1 MVTNKNIILV
11 SQFINDFG
19 SGFSR
24 VALIILITTW
34 FHAAIYVGI
43 YSFCLFVP
51 GIILAAP
58 IGHFVDQQARLKPF
72 LLKTSLAAAVAVLL
86 ILGLV
91 GLRVK
96 NFPLLIVSAILYDT
110 CSSFYGPIIT
120 KLTVRLFDATVY
132 SRLNAA
138 ISTAMMS
145 ANLLSGV
152 LVTALMTILPLA
164 TLFLADFL
172 SYLIVFCLL
181 LGIHENIVSTPAA
194 PSQFTGSAWNGFGYV
209 RQLFHQFPALVPV
222 LMTALL
228 FNILLAPND
237 VYFTQLATM
246 VFHNAKTTGLMTSA
260 FSVGFLL
267 GSLLYRWLAK
277 TVQLHTFIQL
287 SLIEIPI
294 AFFMFGESRWLLG
307 SLFGVILLGS
317 ALPFFNISN
326 KTILQKQVP
335 EEDLATVSNSYYA
348 LINLSQPIGLL
359 GIPLIIDAVG
369 MRPFTLL
376 ASITYLAIAGVI
388 IATKKISPALDR

>member
-1 MVTNKNIILV
+1 MVGNKNIILV

-51 GIILAAP
+51 GIVLAAP

-91 GLRVK
+91 AWRVK
-96 NFPLLIVSAILYDT
+96 NFPLLIASAILYDT
-110 CSSFYGPIIT
+110 CASFYGPIIT
-120 KLTVRLFDATVY
+120 KLTVRLFSAAVY

-152 LVTALMTILPLA
+152 IVTALMTVLPLA
-164 TLFLADFL
+164 TLFVADFL
-172 SYLIVFCLL
+172 SYLIVFGLL
-181 LGIHENIVSTPAA
+181 IGLHEQPVTKAPA
-194 PSQFTGSAWNGFGYV
+194 PTTFSGSAWNGFSYV
-209 RQLFHQFPALVPV
+209 RQLFRQFTALVPV
-222 LMTALL
+222 LTTALL
-228 FNILLAPND
+228 FNVLLTPND

-246 VFHNAKTTGLMTSA
+246 VFHNTKATGLMTSA
-260 FSVGFLL
+260 FSIGFLL
-267 GSLLYRWLAK
+267 GSVLYRWLAK
-277 TVQLHTFIQL
+277 SVRLHTFIQI
-287 SLIEIPI
+287 SLVEIPI
-294 AFFMFGESRWLLG
+294 AFFLFGESKWLLG
-307 SLFGVILLGS
+307 SLFGVVLLGS

-335 EEDLATVSNSYYA
+335 ETDLATVSNSYYA

-359 GIPLIIDAVG
+359 GIPLIIDALG
-369 MRPFTLL
+369 MRSFTLL
-376 ASITYLAIAGVI
+376 ASVTYLAIAGGI
-388 IATKKISPALDR
+388 LATKQISPALDR